1 MKKTSSLPNAIP
13 PDGTNPHGRVKDETA
28 KNAGDGT
35 PVNDESSGDVRVS
48 MEELISR
55 VGDTINNEKED
66 SVNGFQ
72 IVDAIYKVP
81 PPDDSVSTAKIQDGA
96 VIPDKIAND
105 AINNDKIATDAV
117 NSDSIAANAVG
128 SSEIANSAVGTSQLA
143 NDSVNQDKIANNA
156 VGSDQ
161 IQANAVGSSEI
172 ASNAVGT
179 DEIGFPSVTVIGSGT
194 YTIGNVSN
202 DGQLETVTVP
212 GMVTSDFVMC
222 TLFRPSTDP
231 TVQDASCRVFCVH
244 NNTGNFTFQIKDNST
259 GVTQSSDLSMRY
271 IVFRL
276 I

>member
-28 KNAGDGT
+28 KNSGDGT

-55 VGDTINNEKED
+55 VGDTINDELED

-117 NSDSIAANAVG
+117 NSDSIAANSVG

-143 NDSVNQDKIANNA
+143 NDSVNQDKIADNA

-172 ASNAVGT
+172 ASNAVGSSKLSFSALEVRYST
-179 DEIGFPSVTVIGSGT
+179 TITIGDLTSET
-194 YTIGNVSN
+194 YTVNHNLGSS
-202 DGQLETVTVP
+202 DYFLLSSLENA
-212 GMVTSDFVMC
+212 SKED
-222 TLFRPSTDP
+222 
-231 TVQDASCRVFCVH
+231 DASAVVALGSEGSNSCTVYVRQTASGIVQSSGLRVRILLCRVV
-244 NNTGNFTFQIKDNST
+244 
-259 GVTQSSDLSMRY
+259 
-271 IVFRL
+271 
-276 I
+276 